1 MTIKEYIKG
10 TRASECVE
18 YIMIVALGV
27 MLLITALGVFT
38 YSGDPD
44 PEIIVIE
51 KAHPQ
56 ITEKEKQPIYIT
68 DSTINIDKAE
78 FNLTEGDK

>member
-1 MTIKEYIKG
+1 MSIKEYIKG
-10 TRASECVE
+10 NRGSESVE
-18 YIMIVALGV
+18 YILIIGLGV
-27 MLLITALGVFT
+27 MTLIFAMGVFT

-44 PEIIVIE
+44 PEITVID
-51 KAHPQ
+51 KANPQ

-68 DSTINIDKAE
+68 DSNINIDKAE